1 MVFAPL
7 HVKGNWAKMAGGFVP
22 VSASGLAPVV
32 LKEHI
37 FKATWDLF
45 ELMPYSLIAAMETC

>member
-1 MVFAPL
+1 
-7 HVKGNWAKMAGGFVP
+7 MAGGFVP